1 MITLIQQANML
12 IRQRKRFIQ
21 STSVGVDEEQ
31 IELSSDCST
40 NICQHFLVP
49 ESRSLVSA
57 RTSDGSISNEIFS
70 SAVLYW
76 TDRSCLVYAVSSS
89 AKCFPN
95 FFLLLM
101 QSVLKDRLSAFTRQL
116 LILIGPAA
124 SVLELSEIHERA
136 TIPLCCEL
144 SFSLSIPRYLY
155 VGSCCLSRRYSR
167 CLSAQG
173 AFCHLQL

>member
-31 IELSSDCST
+31 IELSSDRST

-57 RTSDGSISNEIFS
+57 RTSDGSISNET
-70 SAVLYW
+70 AVLYW
-76 TDRSCLVYAVSSS
+76 TDRSYLVYAVSSS

-173 AFCHLQL
+173 AFCHVQL